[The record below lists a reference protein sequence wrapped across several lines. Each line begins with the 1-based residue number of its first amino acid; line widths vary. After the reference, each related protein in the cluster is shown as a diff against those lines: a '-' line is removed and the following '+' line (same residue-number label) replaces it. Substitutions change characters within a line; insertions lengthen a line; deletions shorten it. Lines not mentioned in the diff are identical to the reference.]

1 MIKYKVKTRIE
12 KINKIMIYLDHYK
25 FRSIRN
31 DRSLLL
37 FRTSYFGLPTIQR
50 ICCNLVIT
58 HQVFK
63 LFAQVFDSRVIS
75 TNIQTK
81 SITNDGVLLQI
92 SFPQIYV
99 INRPNYNSKYYKDF
113 YYNSKDYTPFF
124 ISNTFVSNARLKLT
138 KKSSKC

>member
-1 MIKYKVKTRIE
+1 
-12 KINKIMIYLDHYK
+12 MIYLDHYK

-63 LFAQVFDSRVIS
+63 LFTQVFDSRVIS

-81 SITNDGVLLQI
+81 SITHDGVLLQI

-99 INRPNYNSKYYKDF
+99 INRPNYNSK
-113 YYNSKDYTPFF
+113 DYTPFF
-124 ISNTFVSNARLKLT
+124 ISNTFVSNARLILA
-138 KKSSKC
+138 KKSSK